1 VNFRVSYSSVVR
13 ASLKE
18 LLEEAG
24 DENLNWGGELP
35 PLAVTFS
42 VHEQLN
48 VVFVNRFDLLGSL

>member
-1 VNFRVSYSSVVR
+1 VLSHF
-13 ASLKE
+13 A
-18 LLEEAG
+18 LETRLAIV
-24 DENLNWGGELP
+24 P